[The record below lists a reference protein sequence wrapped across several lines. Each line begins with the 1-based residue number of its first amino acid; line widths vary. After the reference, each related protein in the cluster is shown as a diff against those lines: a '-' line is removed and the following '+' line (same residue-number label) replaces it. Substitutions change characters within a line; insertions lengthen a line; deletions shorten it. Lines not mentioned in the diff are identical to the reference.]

1 MRTGLIFSLALI
13 ILSGLTPSIAHA
25 QTTVDISIPANTC
38 LNCHMADANPAR
50 AIPPIAGQ
58 PEAVLRAQLRA
69 FKSETP
75 PPHTTIMD
83 RLVSGFDDDELTA
96 LAQYFSQLPVSSTT
110 AKGAVHP

>member
-13 ILSGLTPSIAHA
+13 SLNGLTSPIAHA

-38 LNCHMADANPAR
+38 LNCHMADADPAR

-58 PEAVLRAQLRA
+58 PEAVLRAQLIA
-69 FKSETP
+69 FKSVTP

-83 RLVSGFDDDELTA
+83 RLVSGFDDDELAA
-96 LAQYFSQLPVSSTT
+96 LAQYFSQLPASSNT
-110 AKGAVHP
+110 AKGDVN